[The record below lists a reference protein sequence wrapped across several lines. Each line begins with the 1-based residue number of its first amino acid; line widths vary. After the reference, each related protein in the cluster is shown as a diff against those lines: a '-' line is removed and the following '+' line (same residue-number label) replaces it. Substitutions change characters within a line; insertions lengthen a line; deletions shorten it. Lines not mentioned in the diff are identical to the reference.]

1 MAPPKNKIQNPRGWR
16 ERKGRRASDTV
27 PAKETKR
34 SWYASSERG
43 DASKSGHSEQQR
55 GTERSEERR
64 RDGKIRWKVKN
75 KSVLQPSNYFNL
87 HRIMNA
93 AIKNNK
99 KDLFTPRVPRCL
111 LAMCKE
117 SVNTDERRLTRDNQP
132 EKRGEKETGEK
143 GGTKRGENRADI
155 ESCVIG
161 LMSQRVN
168 YTASIVKRV
177 RNTAE
182 SRLSDCRLAE
192 VPYFIVTS
200 LCLFFLFRHFFT
212 KSTKA

>member
-1 MAPPKNKIQNPRGWR
+1 M
-16 ERKGRRASDTV
+16 
-27 PAKETKR
+27 
-34 SWYASSERG
+34 
-43 DASKSGHSEQQR
+43 
-55 GTERSEERR
+55 
-64 RDGKIRWKVKN
+64 KN

-99 KDLFTPRVPRCL
+99 KDLFTPRVPRSL

-117 SVNTDERRLTRDNQP
+117 NVNTDERRLTRDNQP

-192 VPYFIVTS
+192 VPYCCTRCFEFYRNFA
-200 LCLFFLFRHFFT
+200 LLLFSFSPFFHEMHE
-212 KSTKA
+212 SVNS